1 MSDTPENYPEQ
12 QETLFE
18 FPCEFSIKA
27 MGKWEEDFLS
37 LVESLVIPHLEGE
50 SLRTSQQ
57 ASGKGNYVSVTV
69 TFTAVSK
76 QQLDNVYLSLTGH
89 ERLLYVL

>member
-1 MSDTPENYPEQ
+1 MSDTPQE
-12 QETLFE
+12 QETLLE

-27 MGKWEEDFLS
+27 MGKAEEDFLE
-37 LVESLVIPHLEGE
+37 LVESLVSPHLEDD
-50 SLRTSQQ
+50 SLQTRQQ
-57 ASGKGNYVSVTV
+57 HSGKGNYTSVTV

-76 QQLDNVYLSLTGH
+76 QQLDRVYLSLTGH